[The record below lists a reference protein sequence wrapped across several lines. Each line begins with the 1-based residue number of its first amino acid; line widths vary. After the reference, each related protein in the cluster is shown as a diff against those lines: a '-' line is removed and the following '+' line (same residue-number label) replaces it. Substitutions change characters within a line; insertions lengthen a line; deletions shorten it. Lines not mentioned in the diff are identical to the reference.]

1 MSLFLATDLASV
13 ITINGTFIIE
23 LVAFLVM
30 LAVLWRYAYPAIE
43 KAATGRQKTI
53 ADALETAAKER
64 AEAEARLKEAEAKL
78 NDARAQAQEMIA
90 GAAKS
95 AEQLR
100 EELKAKGEEEARRQ
114 VAKAVKDIEAARQ
127 QAVESVRSQVAEI
140 VIAVTEKVVGE
151 ALDVKAHKRLIDR
164 AIEEIGVGG
173 KR

>member
-1 MSLFLATDLASV
+1 MFLATAPADVLTVNA
-13 ITINGTFIIE
+13 TFFIE

-30 LAVLWRYAYPAIE
+30 LAVLWKYAYPEIE
-43 KAATGRQKTI
+43 KAATARQKQI
-53 ADALETAAKER
+53 AEALENAARER
-64 AEAEARLKEAEAKL
+64 AEAEERLKQAEARL
-78 NDARAQAQEMIA
+78 NDARAQAQEIIA

-114 VAKAVKDIEAARQ
+114 VEKAVKDIEAARQ
-127 QAVESVRSQVAEI
+127 QAVESVRAQVADI
-140 VIAVTEKVVGE
+140 VVAVTEKVVGE
-151 ALDVKAHKRLIDR
+151 ALDVRAHKRLIDK